1 MFGVYIM
8 VNDFPIPIVSE
19 KDLTVYE
26 DYLKNDN
33 NKQLSL
39 AIKNKSHIPET
50 LTNPVF
56 LPAFLKN
63 HIGKLV
69 KIESLIGDCLQAR
82 VGTLLQVGADFVVI
96 KLNQNCSSMVIEGR
110 SIKFIT
116 IIHDNDS
123 KKINCF

>member
-8 VNDFPIPIVSE
+8 ENNFPIPIVNE
-19 KDLTVYE
+19 NDLSVYE
-26 DYLKNDN
+26 NYLKQE
-33 NKQLSL
+33 NKQKNI
-39 AIKNKSHIPET
+39 AIKNKVYVPET

-82 VGTLLQVGADFVVI
+82 IGTLLQVGADFVVI

-116 IIHDNDS
+116 IIHDNDT
-123 KKINCF
+123 KKATYF

>member
-1 MFGVYIM
+1 ME
-8 VNDFPIPIVSE
+8 NNFPIPIVNE
-19 KDLTVYE
+19 KDLNVYE
-26 DYLKNDN
+26 NYLRQDN
-33 NKQLSL
+33 KTTSVVV
-39 AIKNKSHIPET
+39 KNKSYVPET

-69 KIESLIGDCLQAR
+69 KIESLIGDCLQAK

-116 IIHDNDS
+116 VIHDNDT
-123 KKINCF
+123 KKLNYF

>member
-8 VNDFPIPIVSE
+8 ENNFPIPIVSE
-19 KDLTVYE
+19 KDLNVYE
-26 DYLKNDN
+26 NYLRQDN
-33 NKQLSL
+33 K
-39 AIKNKSHIPET
+39 ATKVVVKNKSYVPET

-69 KIESLIGDCLQAR
+69 KIESLVGECLQAKI
-82 VGTLLQVGADFVVI
+82 GTLLQVGADFVVI

-116 IIHDNDS
+116 IIHDNDT
-123 KKINCF
+123 KKATYF

>member
-1 MFGVYIM
+1 ME
-8 VNDFPIPIVSE
+8 NNFPIPIVSE
-19 KDLTVYE
+19 KDLNVYE
-26 DYLKNDN
+26 NYLRQDN
-33 NKQLSL
+33 KATNVVV
-39 AIKNKSHIPET
+39 KNKSYIPET

-96 KLNQNCSSMVIEGR
+96 KLNQNCSSMVVEGR

-123 KKINCF
+123 RKINCF

>member
-1 MFGVYIM
+1 MENNFPVPI
-8 VNDFPIPIVSE
+8 VND
-19 KDLTVYE
+19 KDLRLYE
-26 DYLKNDN
+26 DFLKSDN
-33 NKQLSL
+33 KNQTALTT
-39 AIKNKSHIPET
+39 KNKSYVPET

-56 LPAFLKN
+56 LPAYLKN

-69 KIESLIGDCLQAR
+69 KIESLIGDCLQSR

-116 IIHDNDS
+116 IIHDNDM
-123 KKINCF
+123 KKANYF

>member
-1 MFGVYIM
+1 ME
-8 VNDFPIPIVSE
+8 NNFPIPIVNE
-19 KDLTVYE
+19 KDLSVYE
-26 DYLKNDN
+26 NYLRQDNKAKNMP
-33 NKQLSL
+33 
-39 AIKNKSHIPET
+39 IKNKSYVPET

-69 KIESLIGDCLQAR
+69 KIESLVGDCLQ
-82 VGTLLQVGADFVVI
+82 VKMGTLLDVGADFIVI

-116 IIHDNDS
+116 IIHDNDT
-123 KKINCF
+123 KKATYF

>member
-1 MFGVYIM
+1 ME
-8 VNDFPIPIVSE
+8 NNFPIPIVSE
-19 KDLTVYE
+19 KDLNVYE
-26 DYLKNDN
+26 NYLKQE
-33 NKQLSL
+33 NKQKNIS
-39 AIKNKSHIPET
+39 IKSKVYVPET

-69 KIESLIGDCLQAR
+69 KIESLVGECLQAKI
-82 VGTLLQVGADFVVI
+82 GTLLQVGADFVVI

-116 IIHDNDS
+116 IIHDNDG

>member
-8 VNDFPIPIVSE
+8 ENNFPIPIVSE
-19 KDLTVYE
+19 KDLNVYE
-26 DYLKNDN
+26 NYLRQDN
-33 NKQLSL
+33 KATNVV
-39 AIKNKSHIPET
+39 IKNKSYVPET

-69 KIESLIGDCLQAR
+69 KIESLIGDCLQAKI
-82 VGTLLQVGADFVVI
+82 GTLLQVGADFVVI

-116 IIHDNDS
+116 IIHDNDG